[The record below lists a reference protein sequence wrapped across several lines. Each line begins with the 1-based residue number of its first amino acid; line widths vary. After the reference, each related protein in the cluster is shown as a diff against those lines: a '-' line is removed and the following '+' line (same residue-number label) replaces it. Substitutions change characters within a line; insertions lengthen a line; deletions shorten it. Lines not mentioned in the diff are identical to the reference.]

1 MLCVFN
7 AISRGVYEY
16 EKFKTVY
23 KSIQGGV
30 LLGSILLVFSALTG
44 CKDASD
50 SGGGTA
56 DSGGG
61 VPAVTHYHV
70 SMTTAQNGTLTAVP
84 VIPSDGKV
92 LKNTEIEF
100 TAAPNPTYEVRSWE
114 ISGGQKI
121 SGGNPGDLQ
130 VRIKVTSDVTV
141 SVIIGKEYTK
151 VAYGGLAAY
160 LASASSTEVNYI
172 EITGTIPEMDLIGTN
187 VFGSYSPSV
196 LGAALKASGK
206 KIALKLPSSV
216 APGTFMA
223 NCFATCDKI
232 VSVENI
238 PAGVTDMTGCFVE
251 CTGLTGAPS
260 IPSGVTTMHSCFNGC
275 TSLTTA
281 PAVPESVTILGFCF
295 EGCTELTNAPVVPA
309 AVNTMFNCFNGCS
322 KLTSVTLK
330 CNYVAGS
337 FNLAFNGCNALGAGS
352 ITVPKGTLGDYTGAA
367 MDMGTT
373 ADKFK
378 EAD

>member
-1 MLCVFN
+1 MN
-7 AISRGVYEY
+7 TKNSRLYT
-16 EKFKTVY
+16 KVY
-23 KSIQGGV
+23 KGWV
-30 LLGSILLVFSALTG
+30 LLGSILLAFSVLSG

-50 SGGGTA
+50 SGGGA
-56 DSGGG
+56 SEAAQYR
-61 VPAVTHYHV
+61 VIMSPAV
-70 SMTTAQNGTLTAVP
+70 NGTLTATP
-84 VIPSDGKV
+84 PIPSDGKV
-92 LKNTEIEF
+92 SENTEIEF
-100 TAAPNPTYEVRSWE
+100 TAVPDPTYEVRSWE

-121 SGGNPGDLQ
+121 SGGDPGD
-130 VRIKVTSDVTV
+130 VKAKIKVTSDVTV

-160 LASASSTEVNYI
+160 LTSASSTEVNYI

-281 PAVPESVTILGFCF
+281 PAVPESVTTLGFCF

-309 AVNTMFNCFNGCS
+309 AVNKMFNCFNGCS
-322 KLTSVTLK
+322 KLPSVTLK

-337 FNLAFNGCNALGAGS
+337 FNLAFNGCDALGAGS
-352 ITVPKGTLGDYTGAA
+352 ITVPQGTLSAYTGAA
-367 MDMGTT
+367 VDMGTT